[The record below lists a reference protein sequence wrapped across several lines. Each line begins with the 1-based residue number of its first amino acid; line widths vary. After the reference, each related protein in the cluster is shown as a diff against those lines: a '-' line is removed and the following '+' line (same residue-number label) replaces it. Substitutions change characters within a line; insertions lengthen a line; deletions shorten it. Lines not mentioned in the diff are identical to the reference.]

1 MRANTKQRAAMM
13 AFGGLAFCLAAT
25 VQADGSAI
33 RTITL
38 GSAVSTITD
47 GAPELERA
55 AQVDRAAA
63 HAVPVAMKRRPKSRQ
78 HRFPEDDPNVR
89 ACVTKAAA
97 VFDIDP
103 MPLYLILDVEGGTVG
118 ENSRTN
124 RNGTYDIGKAQIN
137 SSHLDQLAARGISEE
152 VLRDDLCVNILVQ
165 GWLFK
170 DGLVRS
176 KSLAKAIGLYHS
188 PDPALQRIYLEKID
202 QAIARRVAR
211 PAANP

>member
-1 MRANTKQRAAMM
+1 MM
-13 AFGGLAFCLAAT
+13 AFGGLAFSLAAA

-38 GSAVSTITD
+38 GRAVSTIT
-47 GAPELERA
+47 GAAPEFVREPQA
-55 AQVDRAAA
+55 ARSA
-63 HAVPVAMKRRPKSRQ
+63 HVAPPAVKHRPKSRQ
-78 HRFPEDDPNVR
+78 HRFPEDDPDVR

-103 MPLYLILDVEGGTVG
+103 IPLYLILDVEGGTVG